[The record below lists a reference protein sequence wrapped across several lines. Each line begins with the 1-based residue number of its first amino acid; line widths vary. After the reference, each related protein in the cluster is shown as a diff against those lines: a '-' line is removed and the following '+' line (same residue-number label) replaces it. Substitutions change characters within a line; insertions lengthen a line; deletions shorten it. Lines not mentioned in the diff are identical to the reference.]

1 MLERWYGRDPQTIH
15 PQRLYPATVRPT
27 KFGPWI
33 KIGSGRLDQDGA
45 EIILRVLPIG
55 GFSGY
60 VRLLPNGKAPP
71 LSEPEPQR
79 PDEID
84 GGAENFEGL
93 SGRRM

>member
-1 MLERWYGRDPQTIH
+1 MAETSKPHTHSAFTRQRFGRK
-15 PQRLYPATVRPT
+15 L
-27 KFGPWI
+27 GPWI

-60 VRLLPNGKAPP
+60 VRLIPNGEAPP
-71 LSEPEPQR
+71 LPEPEPQR

-84 GGAENFEGL
+84 GDAENFEG
-93 SGRRM
+93 

>member
-1 MLERWYGRDPQTIH
+1 MAETSKPHTHNAFTR
-15 PQRLYPATVRPT
+15 QRFSRT

-71 LSEPEPQR
+71 LPEPEPQR
-79 PDEID
+79 PGESAGDE
-84 GGAENFEGL
+84 ENFEG
-93 SGRRM
+93 

>member
-1 MLERWYGRDPQTIH
+1 MAETPKPHTHSAFTRQRFGRK
-15 PQRLYPATVRPT
+15 L
-27 KFGPWI
+27 GPWV

-71 LSEPEPQR
+71 PPEPEPQR
-79 PDEID
+79 PGEIGGDE
-84 GGAENFEGL
+84 ENFEG
-93 SGRRM
+93 